1 MTQPPDPNGSPYQP
15 VHYPAAGQQPP
26 MNFPPPRQP
35 YPGGMRGVDQNTTA
49 YVRPAVVTVGFA
61 LWLLAALSWPLG
73 TLLRELVAGDAIS
86 GFGVVMG
93 LFFLLCLGIGGV
105 VGAIMFLR
113 GSYHARLA
121 LCLVSLVV
129 EIMAII
135 NVVSLSRETGL
146 SGAAEVVAW
155 LVVLARLA
163 LPPVAVVVSLLPGT
177 RQYFAANLG

>member
-15 VHYPAAGQQPP
+15 VHYPPAGQQQSQNFLPP
-26 MNFPPPRQP
+26 F
-35 YPGGMRGVDQNTTA
+35 PGGMRHVDQNTTT
-49 YVRPAVVTVGFA
+49 YVRPGAVKAGFV

-73 TLLRELVAGDAIS
+73 MLLRELTEDGPIG

-105 VGAIMFLR
+105 VGAIMFVR
-113 GSYHARLA
+113 GSYHARLT
-121 LCLVSLVV
+121 LCLSSLIV
-129 EIMAII
+129 EIMAVISL
-135 NVVSLSRETGL
+135 VSLSRETEL

-155 LVVLARLA
+155 LVVLARLV
-163 LPPVAVVVSLLPGT
+163 LPPVAIVVSLLPGT

>member
-15 VHYPAAGQQPP
+15 VNYPAAGPQPP
-26 MNFPPPRQP
+26 MNFPPPQQP
-35 YPGGMRGVDQNTTA
+35 YPGAMRSVDQNTTTYA
-49 YVRPAVVTVGFA
+49 RPAAVVVGFV

-73 TLLRELVAGDAIS
+73 TLLRELVAGSAIS

-105 VGAIMFLR
+105 VGAIMFFR
-113 GSYHARLA
+113 GSYHARLS

-135 NVVSLSRETGL
+135 NLVSLSRETDL
-146 SGAAEVVAW
+146 SGAAEAVAW
-155 LVVLARLA
+155 LVVLARLL